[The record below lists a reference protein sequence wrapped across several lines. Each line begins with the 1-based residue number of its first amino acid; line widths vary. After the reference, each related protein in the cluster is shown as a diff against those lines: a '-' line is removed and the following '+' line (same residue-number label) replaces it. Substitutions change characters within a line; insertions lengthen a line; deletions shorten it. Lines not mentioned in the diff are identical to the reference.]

1 MEKAAASLL
10 LLLSDLSELQ
20 LNGSNPAF
28 LARQHP
34 IFPNFQ
40 VFSYFSGN
48 RVSPMPIFTRK
59 SEFSSSTPRLARG
72 IPTCAALK
80 TVYCVTDYFSTK
92 KREKTGFLAIFFWKS
107 RCSLIGEPFRSFA
120 VIYLIPR
127 QRRSKTGFH
136 PMWAVFRCIT
146 CPRLAAKNSERPV
159 YHFPEYENKFLR
171 IFETRV
177 RNCSLATLRPI

>member
-1 MEKAAASLL
+1 
-10 LLLSDLSELQ
+10 
-20 LNGSNPAF
+20 
-28 LARQHP
+28 
-34 IFPNFQ
+34 
-40 VFSYFSGN
+40 
-48 RVSPMPIFTRK
+48 MPIFTRK

-92 KREKTGFLAIFFWKS
+92 KREKTGFLVIFFLEEQMFFDW
-107 RCSLIGEPFRSFA
+107 RTIPFRSFA

-127 QRRSKTGFH
+127 QRRSKTGFY

-146 CPRLAAKNSERPV
+146 CPRLATKNSQRPV
-159 YHFPEYENKFLR
+159 YHFPEYKNKFLR